1 MINKLKNNA
10 ELICIIPAAGKSSR
24 YDKSNKIFES
34 LEDDEENGLDV
45 LNASILNINTLGVVT
60 KIYVG
65 YDESSKEAC
74 DLKDVINN
82 ANNDI
87 DAKISSEEELAIGL
101 FKKISFVKGGS
112 TRQET
117 VYKCLQHIKNFK
129 SDNEN
134 TWVLVHDAARPC
146 VFPFENLEF
155 INKTIECD
163 TSSIMAIPISD
174 TVKKV
179 DADGKISNT
188 LPRENLWL
196 AQTPQMFKFN
206 ILYESLKHCNDKNIS
221 VTDDSQ
227 ALEILGHQCRVHM
240 GKPYN
245 NKITYHS
252 DLPYAKCIYEHMY
265 KSLYEDGED

>member
-1 MINKLKNNA
+1 MTNKLKNNA

-24 YDKSNKIFES
+24 YNKLNKIFES

-45 LNASILNINTLGVVT
+45 LNASILNINTLGVVK
-60 KIYVG
+60 KIYIG
-65 YDESSKEAC
+65 YDDASKESC
-74 DLKDVINN
+74 NFKEVINN
-82 ANNDI
+82 TNNDI
-87 DAKISSEEELAIGL
+87 DENISSEEKLAIGL
-101 FKKISFVKGGS
+101 FKKISFVKGGNS
-112 TRQET
+112 RQET

-129 SDNEN
+129 SDNDN

-155 INKTIECD
+155 INKTIESD

-174 TVKKV
+174 TIKKV
-179 DADGKISNT
+179 DEESKISYT

-206 ILYESLKHCNDKNIS
+206 ILYESLKHCSENNIA

-227 ALEILGHQCRVHM
+227 ALEVLGHKCIVHM

-245 NKITYHS
+245 NKITYQS
-252 DLPYAKCIYEHMY
+252 DLSYAKCIYEHMY
-265 KSLYEDGED
+265 KSLYEDEGD

>member
-1 MINKLKNNA
+1 MINELKNNA

-24 YDKSNKIFES
+24 YEKSNKIFES
-34 LEDDEENGLDV
+34 LEDGEENGLDV
-45 LNASILNINTLGVVT
+45 LNASILNINTLGVVK
-60 KIYVG
+60 KIYIG
-65 YDESSKEAC
+65 YDDSSKDFCEF
-74 DLKDVINN
+74 KEIINN
-82 ANNDI
+82 ADSDI
-87 DAKISSEEELAIGL
+87 DEAISSEEKLAIGL
-101 FKKISFVKGGS
+101 FKKISFVKGGN

-117 VYKCLQHIKNFK
+117 VYKCLQYIKSFK

-174 TVKKV
+174 TIKKV
-179 DADGKISNT
+179 DAESKISQT
-188 LPRENLWL
+188 LSRENLWL

-206 ILYESLKHCNDKNIS
+206 ILYESLKYCSDNNIS

-227 ALEILGHQCRVHM
+227 ALEVLGYKCRVHN

-245 NKITYHS
+245 NKITYQS
-252 DLPYAKCIYEHMY
+252 DLSYAKCIYEHMY
-265 KSLYEDGED
+265 KSLYEDGEN

>member
-24 YDKSNKIFES
+24 FKKSNKIFES
-34 LEDDEENGLDV
+34 LDDELDV
-45 LNASILNINTLGVVT
+45 LNASILNISTLGVVK
-60 KIYVG
+60 KIYIG
-65 YDESSKEAC
+65 YDNSSEEAC
-74 DLKDVINN
+74 DFKDMVEGIDDNSELTIDEV
-82 ANNDI
+82 AN
-87 DAKISSEEELAIGL
+87 SH
-101 FKKISFVKGGS
+101 FKKFSFVNGGE

-146 VFPFENLEF
+146 VFPFDNLEF

-174 TVKKV
+174 TIKKV
-179 DADGKISNT
+179 DSEFKISQT
-188 LPRENLWL
+188 IPRESLWL

-206 ILYESLKHCNDKNIS
+206 ILYKSLKHCSDNNIS

-227 ALEILGHQCRVHM
+227 AVELLGYKCRVHM
-240 GKPYN
+240 GKPYIH
-245 NKITYHS
+245 KITYES
-252 DLPYAKCIYEHMY
+252 EMSYAKCIYEHMY
-265 KSLYEDGED
+265 KTLYEDGED